1 MNAKALLDGG
11 SVVVRSDALLTA
23 EVDGELIAMSVDQGA
38 CYGMNPVGTR
48 IWALLAEPRS
58 IDSLCDQLVQEYD
71 VDPAICR
78 RDVVDLL
85 EALSA
90 EQLVTV
96 KAA

>member
-71 VDPAICR
+71 VDPATCR

-90 EQLVTV
+90 EKLVTV